1 MLAFYNK
8 HMNFYPN
15 YFCMLCRW
23 MKVIFHRFVWLWPPR
38 PSVLLSV
45 PCFLKTAHYGY
56 LAFFRAH
63 KVGEQEEKN
72 QKKDD
77 DVATAASQ

>member
-15 YFCMLCRW
+15 YGMMLARW
-23 MKVIFHRFVWLWPPR
+23 IRVIWTRFVWTWPPR

-45 PCFLKTAHYGY
+45 PCVLKTAQFGY

-63 KVGEQEEKN
+63 KIG
-72 QKKDD
+72 KKKEGKKEDD
-77 DVATAASQ
+77 DQTTVAQ